1 MEIVSLSEAKRKR
14 PTIMDV
20 ARESGVSYQTVSR
33 VVNQHPHVATETR
46 EAVQAAIDALGYQ
59 PNKSAAHL
67 ASKQTRIIAVVMYG
81 ANYFGPS
88 QMALGIE
95 EAATQAGYD
104 VIFSHIANTHDALL
118 TAVQNLNGWRV
129 DGILMIAPVEGLT
142 YNEIRSIAP
151 QTPIVQID
159 GSRDPNIPSVVIDD
173 AAGMQAVLDHLI
185 DLGHSRFVEIA
196 GPQDWFSAQVR
207 HQTMQGVEPII
218 SIEGDWTAA
227 SAYEATRA
235 LPENGFSAVVAAND
249 QMALGV
255 LRALQERGMN
265 VPRDVSVVGYDDIP
279 EAPYYSP
286 PLTTIRQAF
295 NEMGVVGIEYL
306 LQLVEDP
313 ETPIQQH
320 KITPTLI
327 TRQSSSSRN

>member
-1 MEIVSLSEAKRKR
+1 M
-14 PTIMDV
+14 
-20 ARESGVSYQTVSR
+20 
-33 VVNQHPHVATETR
+33 
-46 EAVQAAIDALGYQ
+46 
-59 PNKSAAHL
+59 
-67 ASKQTRIIAVVMYG
+67 IAVVMYG
-81 ANYFGPS
+81 ANFFGPS

-104 VIFSHIANTHDALL
+104 VIFSHIANTHDALQ

-142 YNEIRSIAP
+142 YNEIRSLAP

-159 GSRDPNIPSVVIDD
+159 GSRDPNIPSVVIND
-173 AAGMQAVLDHLI
+173 AAGTQALLDHLT

-196 GPQDWFSAQVR
+196 GPQDWFCAQVR
-207 HQTMQGVEPII
+207 HHAMQSVELVA
-218 SIEGDWTAA
+218 SIECDWTAA
-227 SAYEATRA
+227 SAYEAARS

-255 LRALQERGMN
+255 LRALQERGIH
-265 VPRDVSVVGYDDIP
+265 VPGDVSVVGYDDIP
-279 EAPYYSP
+279 EAPYYPP
-286 PLTTIRQAF
+286 PLTTVRQQF

-320 KITPTLI
+320 KIMPTLVE
-327 TRQSSSSRN
+327 RQSSAPANKDF